1 MKFKFWDL
9 NLYQFDI
16 SLVSVFT
23 FYLYQNR
30 VVLNPESDIG
40 KIWLEKMCKI
50 PYLYVVSVLP
60 LPVHWLGERW
70 WGGEKRLPG
79 IPGCQVWIRTP
90 VYSHDCVL
98 LAWVKTTLSLNALLM
113 NMQLKSDANFGV
125 YILFKLFF
133 SLPRGFLLFLNI
145 SGLNQKYVIDIEFI

>member
-40 KIWLEKMCKI
+40 SISIAMI
-50 PYLYVVSVLP
+50 SY
-60 LPVHWLGERW
+60 
-70 WGGEKRLPG
+70 
-79 IPGCQVWIRTP
+79 
-90 VYSHDCVL
+90 HDMIYKKV
-98 LAWVKTTLSLNALLM
+98 
-113 NMQLKSDANFGV
+113 
-125 YILFKLFF
+125 
-133 SLPRGFLLFLNI
+133 
-145 SGLNQKYVIDIEFI
+145 